1 MRVINGVHGNTTSLG
16 PAVAL
21 DSELVLGTRGL
32 QEGLVGSATTSDDT
46 DHTTGGAGDDLLG
59 ARGELDAGLALVG
72 VVADDG
78 DVVAGGT
85 AQSATVTDLLLDV
98 GDDGTLGHGAQGQ
111 DVTDGQ
117 SSVLSG
123 VDELAS
129 VHALV
134 GDEGLGLL
142 LELVLGSEHD
152 LGEGSTSAGVV
163 DDLLHDTADVSM
175 TLGVV
180 EGSELG
186 RSLAQVGVGGC
197 EREKLVTCITWQSAI
212 AAALCFHDRFRGLV
226 LVGP

>member
-59 ARGELDAGLALVG
+59 TGGELDTGLALVG

-85 AQSATVTDLLLDV
+85 GHGATVTDLLLDV

-134 GDEGLGLL
+134 GNEGLGLL
-142 LELVLGSEHD
+142 LELVGGAEHD

-186 RSLAQVGVGGC
+186 RSLAQVGVGGYGEVKISQPVPPEMRNC
-197 EREKLVTCITWQSAI
+197 C
-212 AAALCFHDRFRGLV
+212 C
-226 LVGP
+226 